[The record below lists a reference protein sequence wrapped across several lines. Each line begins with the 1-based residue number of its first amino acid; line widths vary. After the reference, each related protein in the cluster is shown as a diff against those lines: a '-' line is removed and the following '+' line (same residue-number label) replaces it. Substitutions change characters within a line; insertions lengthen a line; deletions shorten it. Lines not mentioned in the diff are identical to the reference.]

1 MRGNDIKCGKTSRH
15 RLVTSMG
22 FYCSLLLIFKQL
34 MRLGRSLVICYSI
47 QNMLSFIAAVLFF
60 TTISSQSYT
69 GGAVTSDNM
78 KYIES
83 SLANI
88 SARVADLH
96 GPDTAIT
103 HSLTSVTSLLQLSL
117 LKGLLADTTSKNDM
131 SDFDG
136 QEAKVAF
143 NRLETLMNTTVSN
156 QQLLQDQISSNQQ
169 TITELQELVSAMFST
184 LNSVQKN
191 VKKILQQTS
200 PNTTSD
206 DAISSSLPRS
216 CQEIKATSP
225 YPVSSGYY
233 TIADSDGL
241 TRHVYCHMGE
251 LCGSDKGWTRIAYL
265 DMSNGEEKCPDG
277 LKLYE
282 VNGVRACGRPSSGCA
297 SVRFPFEGIS
307 YSEVCGKVIGYQY
320 ASTDGA
326 YSSKDINDAYLD
338 GISLTHGNPRSH
350 IWSFISGLH
359 ESGSARS
366 LCPCG
371 SVDPR
376 SAPSFVGN
384 HYFCEAAAVQT
395 WMYKLYTDD
404 PLWDG
409 KGCGSNEREC
419 CTPPGLP
426 WFHRS
431 FSYTTSD
438 YIEMRLCCD
447 QEVADEDVTV
457 SLFEIYVKE

>member
-1 MRGNDIKCGKTSRH
+1 
-15 RLVTSMG
+15 
-22 FYCSLLLIFKQL
+22 
-34 MRLGRSLVICYSI
+34 
-47 QNMLSFIAAVLFF
+47 MLYFVVAVLFF

-69 GGAVTSDNM
+69 GGAVSSDNM
-78 KYIES
+78 RYIES

-136 QEAKVAF
+136 QEAKTAF

-169 TITELQELVSAMFST
+169 TVTELQELVSAMFST

-191 VKKILQQTS
+191 VNKILQQTS
-200 PNTTSD
+200 PNATS

-225 YPVSSGYY
+225 DPVSSGYY

-251 LCGSDKGWTRIAYL
+251 LCGSDEGWTRIAYL
-265 DMSNGEEKCPDG
+265 DMSNEEEKCPDG
-277 LKLYE
+277 LRLYE
-282 VNGVRACGRPSSGCA
+282 VNGKRACGRPSSGCA
-297 SVRFPFEGIS
+297 SVNFPFEGIS

-320 ASTDGA
+320 ASPDGVRSG
-326 YSSKDINDAYLD
+326 SSINSAYLD

-359 ESGSARS
+359 ENGAESY
-366 LCPCG
+366 CPCG
-371 SVDPR
+371 SVNSR
-376 SAPSFVGN
+376 SAPSFVGK
-384 HYFCEAAAVQT
+384 HYFCEAGAVQT
-395 WMYKLYTDD
+395 WKHKLYTDD
-404 PLWDG
+404 QLWDG
-409 KGCGSNEREC
+409 KGCGSIERAC
-419 CTPPGLP
+419 CNLPGLP

-447 QEVADEDVTV
+447 QELTDEDVAV

>member
-1 MRGNDIKCGKTSRH
+1 MVI
-15 RLVTSMG
+15 
-22 FYCSLLLIFKQL
+22 LLLV
-34 MRLGRSLVICYSI
+34 GY
-47 QNMLSFIAAVLFF
+47 
-60 TTISSQSYT
+60 SQSYT

-88 SARVADLH
+88 SARVADLQ

-143 NRLETLMNTTVSN
+143 NRLETLMNTTVNN
-156 QQLLQDQISSNQQ
+156 QQLLQDQVSSNQQ

-191 VKKILQQTS
+191 VNKILQQTS
-200 PNTTSD
+200 PNATSSD

-225 YPVSSGYY
+225 DPVSSGYY

-251 LCGSDKGWTRIAYL
+251 LCGSDEGWTRIAYL
-265 DMSNGEEKCPDG
+265 DMRNGEEKCPDG
-277 LKLYE
+277 LRLYE

-297 SVRFPFEGIS
+297 SVSFPFEGIS

-320 ASTDGA
+320 YSTDGA
-326 YSSKDINDAYLD
+326 DSSKGINDIYLD
-338 GISLTHGNPRSH
+338 GISLTHGYPRSH
-350 IWSFISGLH
+350 IWSFISGYY
-359 ESGSARS
+359 ESGSRS
-366 LCPCG
+366 ACPCG
-371 SVDPR
+371 SVGSQ
-376 SAPSFVGN
+376 SAPSFVGK
-384 HYFCEAAAVQT
+384 HYFCEAATVPPWKAN
-395 WMYKLYTDD
+395 LYTDD

-409 KGCGSNEREC
+409 KGCGSIERAC
-419 CTPPGLP
+419 CNLPGLP

-438 YIEMRLCCD
+438 YIEMRVCG
-447 QEVADEDVTV
+447 DEDNNNEDAPVT
-457 SLFEIYVKE
+457 LFEIYVKE

>member
-1 MRGNDIKCGKTSRH
+1 
-15 RLVTSMG
+15 
-22 FYCSLLLIFKQL
+22 
-34 MRLGRSLVICYSI
+34 
-47 QNMLSFIAAVLFF
+47 MLSFIVAALF
-60 TTISSQSYT
+60 ISSQSYT

-88 SARVADLH
+88 SARVADLQ

-136 QEAKVAF
+136 QEAKTAF
-143 NRLETLMNTTVSN
+143 NRLETLMNITISS

-191 VKKILQQTS
+191 VNKILQQTS
-200 PNTTSD
+200 PNATSD

-225 YPVSSGYY
+225 DPVSSGYY

-251 LCGSDKGWTRIAYL
+251 LCGSDEGWTRIAYL
-265 DMSNGEEKCPDG
+265 DMSNVEDKCPDG
-277 LKLYE
+277 LRLYE
-282 VNGVRACGRPSSGCA
+282 VNGKRACGRPSSGCA

-320 ASTDGA
+320 YSTDGA
-326 YSSKDINDAYLD
+326 DSSKGINDIYLD

-350 IWSFISGLH
+350 IWSFISGYY
-359 ESGSARS
+359 ESGSGS

-371 SVDPR
+371 SRNSR
-376 SAPSFVGN
+376 SAPSFVGK
-384 HYFCEAAAVQT
+384 HYFCEAAAVPPWQA
-395 WMYKLYTDD
+395 KLFTDD

-409 KGCGSNEREC
+409 KGCGPIERAC
-419 CTPPGLP
+419 CNLAGLP

-447 QEVADEDVTV
+447 QELTDEDVTV
-457 SLFEIYVKE
+457 SLFEIYVKN

>member
-1 MRGNDIKCGKTSRH
+1 
-15 RLVTSMG
+15 
-22 FYCSLLLIFKQL
+22 
-34 MRLGRSLVICYSI
+34 
-47 QNMLSFIAAVLFF
+47 MLSLIVAVLLF
-60 TTISSQSYT
+60 TTVSSQSYT

-78 KYIES
+78 RYIES

-88 SARVADLH
+88 SARVADLQE
-96 GPDTAIT
+96 PDTAVT

-117 LKGLLADTTSKNDM
+117 LKELLADTTSKNDM

-136 QEAKVAF
+136 QEAMAAF

-156 QQLLQDQISSNQQ
+156 QQLLQDQIFSNQQ

-184 LNSVQKN
+184 FNSN
-191 VKKILQQTS
+191 VNKILQQTS

-225 YPVSSGYY
+225 DPVSSGYY

-251 LCGSDKGWTRIAYL
+251 LCGSDEGWTRIAYL
-265 DMSNGEEKCPDG
+265 DMSNEEEKCPDG

-282 VNGVRACGRPSSGCA
+282 RNGKRACGRPSSGCA

-320 ASTDGA
+320 YTTDGA
-326 YSSKDINDAYLD
+326 DSSKGINDAYLD

-350 IWSFISGLH
+350 IWSFISGLY
-359 ESGSARS
+359 ESGSHSR
-366 LCPCG
+366 CPCG
-371 SVDPR
+371 SVDPL
-376 SAPSFVGN
+376 SAPSFVGK
-384 HYFCEAAAVQT
+384 HYFCEAAAVPEFQPII
-395 WMYKLYTDD
+395 YTDD

-409 KGCGSNEREC
+409 KGCGPIERDC

-438 YIEMRLCCD
+438 YIEMRLCG
-447 QEVADEDVTV
+447 DEHIDNEDAPVT
-457 SLFEIYVKE
+457 LFEIYVKE